1 MKAQEEISKKINR
14 IFDEFDIFVKKFN
27 EFSTSH
33 KNLLQKIE
41 NIQPFSE
48 NFQKTEEIINQV
60 QGNLSDFKSELS
72 SLRANTE
79 KTFLTIQDLVP
90 SEIIQKLNSLE
101 LSLENTNE
109 IMENKDKSFK
119 RARTTRNEYL
129 TGSEKIKV
137 WIQNNELK
145 LENQSLELQELQQN
159 IQSICSEIGDI
170 KNEFEEFWKNGQIII
185 ENTIDDREKAIVQSN
200 IDQLS
205 QEFRRSM
212 VFIEEKRLKIDKV
225 LQNWTRFMHL
235 YQIIIDWA
243 VEKKTFLSN
252 ELKINS
258 LEEAREKYVDYS
270 VSFVHRITILLCYL
284 LAYHLFPAISITY
297 K

>member
-14 IFDEFDIFVKKFN
+14 IFEEFDIFVKKFN
-27 EFSTSH
+27 EFSASH
-33 KNLLQKIE
+33 KNLQQKIE

-48 NFQKTEEIINQV
+48 NFQKTEELINQV

-79 KTFLTIQDLVP
+79 KTFLSIQDLVP

-185 ENTIDDREKAIVQSN
+185 ENTNDDREKAIVQSN

-270 VSFVHRITILLCYL
+270 VSFVHHITILLCYL
-284 LAYHLFPAISITY
+284 LVYHFFPAITY